1 MFNQTKCGEASLNL
15 IAENRD
21 LQGEFHGDDRS
32 KDCSREY

>member
-1 MFNQTKCGEASLNL
+1 MFNQTNAVKQSLNL
-15 IAENRD
+15 IAENRN